1 MNKILTKGV
10 WKMRMQ
16 DDCLAGIGV
25 NASLIASGG
34 TAYQLYIP
42 SRGCH
47 NACVFCNYGFKHPV
61 RQEEILKK
69 VDHICR
75 YLPSNI
81 ETLILESSGSFLDD
95 RELPEELQYKIIE
108 IVAKTKVY
116 RVQFETHYKTVSE
129 KKLNKILQILK
140 GHELAFEF
148 GLESTNIE
156 TLSIYNKDI
165 NVRELFKLVQHCQE
179 LGIESSLN
187 VLVGAPLLTIKEQ
200 VQDALNTIQDIL
212 ENCPQRTDIVLF
224 PINIKD
230 YTLLK
235 HMYDQGRYSIIS
247 HWEFVDVLTQIPRNT
262 LDRVYISW
270 WGNRVNEFHGKD
282 AIIHPQACENCYSKL
297 MNFYNS
303 FVNASSLEAKQ
314 RAVKEISKV
323 SCACRMAYEQK
334 KTAQKCNKTISQR
347 LSDEIEII
355 EKELNLSPN

>member
-1 MNKILTKGV
+1 MCHFVGIGSTTKGEILMNKTLTNAV

-16 DDCLAGIGV
+16 DDCLAGVGV
-25 NASLIASGG
+25 NASLIASGA

-69 VDHICR
+69 VEHICR

-81 ETLILESSGSFLDD
+81 ETLILESPGSFLDD
-95 RELPEELQYKIIE
+95 RELPEELQYKIME

-116 RVQFETHYKTVSE
+116 RIQFETHYKTVTE
-129 KKLNKILQILK
+129 KKLGKILQILK

-165 NVRELFKLVQHCQE
+165 NVRDFFKLVQHCQE
-179 LGIESSLN
+179 LGIETSLN

-235 HMYDQGRYSIIS
+235 HMY
-247 HWEFVDVLTQIPRNT
+247 V
-262 LDRVYISW
+262 
-270 WGNRVNEFHGKD
+270 
-282 AIIHPQACENCYSKL
+282 
-297 MNFYNS
+297 
-303 FVNASSLEAKQ
+303 
-314 RAVKEISKV
+314 
-323 SCACRMAYEQK
+323 
-334 KTAQKCNKTISQR
+334 
-347 LSDEIEII
+347 
-355 EKELNLSPN
+355 